1 MQFEFVRDGTQVKF
15 LLRDVDP
22 RLDPVMEMCFWSR
35 DDLGWWR
42 PFPADARHL
51 DKAINCFQR
60 NGEAMLEQLA
70 YMRPVPWRDALLAFA
85 ERADRAGLFWWLTGS
100 CSACIRG
107 FALNPHDVDVMFDS
121 KDADAFADLFQ
132 DQLIHPIV
140 DTSGWVTKDFGV
152 LFWHARIDLASDP
165 AAMLD
170 NPEPVDCG
178 PFARQNLQTVTFE
191 GHKIRVPPIE
201 LLIAANRR
209 RGRMERVAILQGRH
223 V

>member
-1 MQFEFVRDGTQVKF
+1 MQFEFVREGAQVQF

-22 RLDPVMEMCFWSR
+22 LLDPIMEMCFWSR
-35 DDLGWWR
+35 DDLGWRR

-51 DKAINCFQR
+51 DKAMACLRRHGQ
-60 NGEAMLEQLA
+60 AMFEQLA
-70 YMRPVPWRDALLAFA
+70 YLRPVPWKEALLAFA
-85 ERADRAGLFWWLTGS
+85 ERANRAGLFWWLTGS

-107 FALNPHDVDVMFDS
+107 FALNPHDVDIMFDS
-121 KDADAFADLFQ
+121 KDADALADLFQ

-140 DTSGWVTKDFGV
+140 DTGGWLTKDFGV

-170 NPEPVDCG
+170 DPEPIDCG
-178 PFARQNLQTVTFE
+178 PFARQNLQTVMFE
-191 GHKIRVPPIE
+191 GLEIRVPQIE

-209 RGRMERVAILQGRH
+209 RGRMDRVAVLEGRPA
-223 V
+223 